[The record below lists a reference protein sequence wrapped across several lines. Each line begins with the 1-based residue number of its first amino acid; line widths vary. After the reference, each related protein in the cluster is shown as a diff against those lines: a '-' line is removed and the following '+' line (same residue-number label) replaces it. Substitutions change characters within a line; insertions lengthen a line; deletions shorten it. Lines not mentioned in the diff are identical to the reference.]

1 MPLIAVAP
9 SRPTAPQG
17 VQVVAAPPH
26 WETPC
31 THTECTLHQLS
42 PYIGK
47 LKSRIAADLVRRY
60 SRRGDLVADVFCGSG
75 TIPLEALRLGRRVFA
90 ADTNPYAMLL
100 TRAKVNAPVSLEAAQ
115 SHAAV
120 LLDNAE
126 HQPAPDLR
134 RVPTWVRRFFHPRT
148 LKEVLR
154 FAKTLQPVGDSFA
167 FACLLGILHHQRRG
181 FLSHPSSH
189 LIPYLR
195 DKKYP
200 PHAFPELWSYRPLRP
215 RLLAKI
221 GRTLRRP
228 LPIPQIQRHARL
240 ESASIEQIELPDR
253 LDCLITSPPYMNAL
267 DYGRDNRLRLWLA
280 GTDRPEELDRFT
292 GGFEAFRSAIQ
303 ILATKLEQ
311 RLKPSGHAIFVIG
324 DRQTRRSATGYPSEE
339 LMRIVRQRSPSLKL
353 QSIVCDEIPDIRRA
367 RRHGRGVKR
376 EHIVVYRKVTNA

>member
-1 MPLIAVAP
+1 MPPASLP
-9 SRPTAPQG
+9 RPPRTAPAAH
-17 VQVVAAPPH
+17 VTPAPPH
-26 WETPC
+26 WKTPC

-47 LKSRIAADLVRRY
+47 LKSRIAADLVGQY
-60 SRRGDLVADVFCGSG
+60 SHPGDLVADVFCGSG

-100 TRAKVNAPVSLEAAQ
+100 TRAKVDAPDDVAAAQ
-115 SHAAV
+115 SRAAE
-120 LLDNAE
+120 LLTNAE
-126 HQPAPDLR
+126 RLPPPDLR
-134 RVPTWVRRFFHPRT
+134 RVPIWVRRFFHPRT

-154 FAKTLQPVGDSFA
+154 FATTLQPHGDSFV

-189 LIPYLR
+189 LVPYLR

-200 PHAFPELWSYRPLRP
+200 PHEFPELWSYRPLRP
-215 RLLAKI
+215 RLLSKI
-221 GRTLRRP
+221 LRTLRRP
-228 LPIPQIQRHARL
+228 LPVPPDRRHAQL
-240 ESASIEQIELPDR
+240 ESAPVEQIDLPDR

-280 GTDRPEELDRFT
+280 GTKKPEELDRFT
-292 GGFEAFRSAIQ
+292 GGFEAFQSAIQ
-303 ILATKLEQ
+303 VLATKLEQ

-324 DRQTRRSATGYPSEE
+324 DRKTRRSSTGYPSEE
-339 LMRIVRQRSPSLKL
+339 LMHIVSHRSPSLRL
-353 QSIVCDEIPDIRRA
+353 QDIFCDEIPDIRRA

-376 EHIVVYRKVTNA
+376 EHILVYRKVANA